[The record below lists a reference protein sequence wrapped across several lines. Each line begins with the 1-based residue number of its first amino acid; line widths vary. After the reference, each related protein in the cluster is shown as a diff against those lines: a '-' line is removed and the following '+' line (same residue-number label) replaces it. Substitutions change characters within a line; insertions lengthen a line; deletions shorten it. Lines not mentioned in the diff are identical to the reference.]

1 MHINI
6 SPEANSSKII
16 DFHNVPLENGSH
28 MASPPNHEGLNIKMN
43 GYGGNSRKAYDLGN
57 NYERASA
64 ETRALL
70 DVEQSK
76 FEVTLQRLYA
86 TKNCH
91 YFYVV
96 ILVTTLILVLV
107 TVFKGFKIDENPLF
121 LIVES
126 ILNFMIVL
134 DFLCRVK
141 IAGL

>member
-1 MHINI
+1 MNINI

-16 DFHNVPLENGSH
+16 DFHDVPLENGSH

-43 GYGGNSRKAYDLGN
+43 GYGGNSRKAYNLGN

-76 FEVTLQRLYA
+76 FEVTLHRLYA

-96 ILVTTLILVLV
+96 ILVTTLILVMV

-141 IAGL
+141 IAGF